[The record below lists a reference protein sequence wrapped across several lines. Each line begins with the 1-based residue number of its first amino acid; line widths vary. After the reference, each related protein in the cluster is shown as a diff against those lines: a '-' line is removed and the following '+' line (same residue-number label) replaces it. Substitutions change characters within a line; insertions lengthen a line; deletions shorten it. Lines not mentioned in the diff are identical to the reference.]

1 MVNTFITL
9 KECGRGKMADPNI
22 KETLALVD
30 KLTITLYRIGML
42 VSGVAMIALA
52 LQQLFYP
59 LWFKQA
65 LILLALGAILQA
77 SSLHIYNKNI
87 RWILV
92 MASWLA
98 CWVLSISF
106 IITGLWG
113 AYLSLGLFI
122 ITFSGLAYKES
133 FCFSLTILKALP
145 ILLTLSW
152 FLIIFSLNQWA
163 AISLLFSGALY
174 LYMAW
179 RKIKM
184 PLHFDFGDRSK
195 YEV

>member
-9 KECGRGKMADPNI
+9 RECRRGKMADPNI

-30 KLTITLYRIGML
+30 KVTITLYRIGML
-42 VSGVAMIALA
+42 ISGLAMIALA
-52 LQQLFYP
+52 LQLLFYP

-65 LILLALGAILQA
+65 LIFFALGAILQS

-87 RWILV
+87 RWFLV
-92 MASWLA
+92 MASWLG
-98 CWVLSISF
+98 CWFLSISLA
-106 IITGLWG
+106 ITGLWST
-113 AYLSLGLFI
+113 YLSLGLFI

-133 FCFSLTILKALP
+133 FCFSLTVLKALP

-152 FLIIFSLNQWA
+152 FLIIFSFNQWA
-163 AISLLFSGALY
+163 ALSLLFSGGLY

-184 PLHFDFGDRSK
+184 PFHFYFGDRSK